1 MYNYAGNNPVKYVDP
16 YGKDYNNFFF
26 FNDPF
31 EIIGNFL
38 CKQREWYNQ
47 KLGLLFLHESQTA
60 SYEEQIKY
68 LTRQDIEDI
77 CSVLSLGLSIV
88 NGVCLITAPEIC
100 PYITIGLLAIDG
112 VNLIC
117 NLIDVAEQGLTR
129 NTVPNLV
136 SAGTGFSL
144 DLVGMGVSSKIIKG
158 TSPLFH
164 LRYNIGAE
172 RFVDGS
178 GKFISNTTGRTLWTL
193 NYLAIPIFINFP
205 KEANGDTVN
214 D

>member
-1 MYNYAGNNPVKYVDP
+1 MKYVDP
-16 YGKDYNNFFF
+16 DGNDYNNFFF

-31 EIIGNFL
+31 EIIENFL
-38 CKQREWYNQ
+38 CKQREWNNQ

-178 GKFISNTTGRTLWTL
+178 GKFI
-193 NYLAIPIFINFP
+193 
-205 KEANGDTVN
+205 
-214 D
+214 

>member
-1 MYNYAGNNPVKYVDP
+1 M
-16 YGKDYNNFFF
+16 
-26 FNDPF
+26 
-31 EIIGNFL
+31 
-38 CKQREWYNQ
+38 
-47 KLGLLFLHESQTA
+47 
-60 SYEEQIKY
+60 
-68 LTRQDIEDI
+68 
-77 CSVLSLGLSIV
+77 GLSIV

-100 PYITIGLLAIDG
+100 PYITIGLLAIDV

-136 SAGTGFSL
+136 SAGTIFSL
-144 DLVGMGVSSKIIKG
+144 DLVGMGISSKIIKR

-164 LRYNIGAE
+164 LRYNIGAK

-178 GKFISNTTGRTLWTL
+178 GKFISNSTGRTLWTL
-193 NYLAIPIFINFP
+193 NYLVIPIFITFP
-205 KEANGDTVN
+205 KGANGDTVN